1 MSAFEQVVAALRR
14 GAADQALAAIP
25 EAALQAGE
33 DPRLQGRILA
43 WHAQALGMQ
52 GQHRAAL
59 DSLREAIRLA
69 KAHEAPE
76 QVAALRRLQA
86 EWLLALQ
93 APPTLGATAAPTS
106 KLERALAAIGAG
118 DPTVGEALAEQA
130 LAEAQDAKEQVV
142 ALLALA
148 NLPHRAAEAIA
159 DAARIADDAGDMNLV
174 TAVARGARQAGVEL
188 PAHVY

>member
-1 MSAFEQVVAALRR
+1 MSPFEQVVAALRR

-25 EAALQAGE
+25 EAAVQAGD

-43 WHAQALGMQ
+43 WHAQALAMQ

-69 KAHEAPE
+69 KAHETKE
-76 QVAALRRLQA
+76 QVAALRQLQA
-86 EWLLALQ
+86 AWLMALQ
-93 APPTLGATAAPTS
+93 APPAAAPTAAPASTV
-106 KLERALAAIGAG
+106 EQALAAIKAG
-118 DPTVGEALAEQA
+118 DATVGEALAELA
-130 LAEAQDAKEQVV
+130 LADAADAKAQVV

-159 DAARIADDAGDMNLV
+159 AAAQIADETGDMNLV
-174 TAVARGARQAGVEL
+174 TAVARGARQVGVAL
-188 PAHVY
+188 AAHVY